1 MPNIRQYFTLD
12 GMDKMLIAKLVLFH
26 IFIIA
31 LSNFLVTI
39 KFDIMGIKLTWAAFT
54 FPLVVVA
61 TDLTIRLINKE
72 NARAVI
78 NIAFIPAIIASV
90 LVILA
95 GGAPESVALRVGFAS
110 GLAYFFSSLLDVFV
124 FQKVRERLNMWYAA
138 PALAAVFA
146 NLLDTFTFFGTAFY
160 QSANEYMANNWH
172 IIAFNQTGT
181 KLLVSLLV
189 VLPAYGVLLNYLSK
203 KLDRDITGKVESIT
217 A

>member
-1 MPNIRQYFTLD
+1 MPKLKQYFTLE

-26 IFIIA
+26 TFIIA

-39 KFDIMGIKLTWAAFT
+39 KFDIMGVKLTWAAFT

-72 NARAVI
+72 NARAIV
-78 NIAFIPAIIASV
+78 NLAFIPAIIASMA
-90 LVILA
+90 VISL
-95 GGAPESVALRVGFAS
+95 GGAPDSVAIRVGAAS
-110 GLAYFFSSLLDVFV
+110 GLAYLASSLLDVYV
-124 FQKVRERLNMWYAA
+124 FQKVRERLSMWYAA
-138 PALAAVFA
+138 PALSAVFA
-146 NLLDTFTFFGTAFY
+146 NLADTYTFFAAAFY

-189 VLPAYGVLLNYLSK
+189 ILPVYGVLLNYLSK
-203 KLDRDITGKVESIT
+203 RLDRDITGRVEST
-217 A
+217 PA

>member
-1 MPNIRQYFTLD
+1 MLKKYFTLD

-26 IFIIA
+26 TFIIA

-39 KFDIMGIKLTWAAFT
+39 KFDIWGIKLTWAAFT

-78 NIAFIPAIIASV
+78 NLAFIPAIIASIV
-90 LVILA
+90 VISA
-95 GGAPESVALRVGFAS
+95 GGAPDSVAYRVGAAS
-110 GLAYFFSSLLDVFV
+110 GLAYLASSLLDVFV
-124 FQKVRERLNMWYAA
+124 FQKVRERFTAWYLA
-138 PALAAVFA
+138 PALSAVFA
-146 NLLDTFTFFGTAFY
+146 NLADTYTFFAAAFY
-160 QSANEYMANNWH
+160 QSANEYMAANWH

-189 VLPAYGVLLNYLSK
+189 ILPLYGVLLNYLSK
-203 KLDRDITGKVESIT
+203 KLGIELTNTVSS
-217 A
+217 